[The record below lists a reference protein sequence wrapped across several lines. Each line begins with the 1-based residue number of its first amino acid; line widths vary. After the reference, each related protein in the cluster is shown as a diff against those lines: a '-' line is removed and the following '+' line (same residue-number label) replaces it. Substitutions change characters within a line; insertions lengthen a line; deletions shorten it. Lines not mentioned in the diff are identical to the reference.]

1 MPWKSKKQMRYFYA
15 MKNKGEFSPQMV
27 EKWKEHTPDIKNLP
41 EQTEK
46 KAMAS
51 GFWAG
56 FEKKAAENYVAANSA
71 MDVPGAPEKMLKWNE
86 LGGVDPRSPEELQ
99 SAGASQLVTLPK
111 EVEGATCATCMHFR
125 PLTEKL
131 GHGFCTNPEIKMD
144 VTQNMHCAHWQNP
157 GSHDPVAAAQAEEEE
172 MAAEQ
177 AAMAQQGMVPPGQEQ
192 GMGQAPGKAPGKAPS
207 QPSAPNAGAI
217 PEGAPQQGMDQAGAG
232 AGAPS
237 SMPETDS
244 FKPSPVGRESGF
256 PMGQQTS
263 QNPMVEQAVQDF
275 QGGGATAGPTGGDG
289 GDANSAK
296 PKAKPKK
303 DSAKKDSGSS
313 KGHTININVDK
324 GSEKKASQSFWA
336 GIVDGY

>member
-1 MPWKSKKQMRYFYA
+1 MKSFWK
-15 MKNKGEFSPQMV
+15 
-27 EKWKEHTPDIKNLP
+27 
-41 EQTEK
+41 
-46 KAMAS
+46 
-51 GFWAG
+51 G
-56 FEKKAAENYVAANSA
+56 FEKKAAETYVAANSA

-99 SAGASQLVTLPK
+99 AAEASKLITLPT
-111 EVEGATCATCMHFR
+111 EVNGAACATCMHFR

-144 VTQNMHCAHWQNP
+144 VTENMLCAHWQNP

-192 GMGQAPGKAPGKAPS
+192 GMGQAPGQAPGKAPS
-207 QPSAPNAGAI
+207 QPSAPDAGSI

-244 FKPSPVGRESGF
+244 FKPSPVARESGF

-275 QGGGATAGPTGGDG
+275 QGAAGGAGPTGGDG
-289 GDANSAK
+289 GDTNSAK

-303 DSAKKDSGSS
+303 DSAKKDKGSD
-313 KGHTININVDK
+313 GHTININVDK
-324 GSEKKASQSFWA
+324 GSEKKASVSFWA